1 MGFMDKL
8 KQTATSAKDS
18 MKKSFDETSAA
29 MKAHNEESKELK
41 KALDGAI
48 ARYEVTYV
56 KRTISTTEV
65 LLGGGD
71 SANQEQENVICILYT
86 SQDNKKLT
94 LRVEMLTGTT
104 IFNQAAKCREFMDLL
119 RQYDIF
125 DKFDSKDNKTDTSS
139 DGNDVFAQLE
149 KLQKLKE
156 AGILTDEEF
165 NLKKQ
170 ELLNKM

>member
-1 MGFMDKL
+1 
-8 KQTATSAKDS
+8 
-18 MKKSFDETSAA
+18 
-29 MKAHNEESKELK
+29 
-41 KALDGAI
+41 
-48 ARYEVTYV
+48 
-56 KRTISTTEV
+56 
-65 LLGGGD
+65 
-71 SANQEQENVICILYT
+71 
-86 SQDNKKLT
+86 
-94 LRVEMLTGTT
+94 MLTGTT
-104 IFNQAAKCREFMDLL
+104 IFNQTAKCREFMDLL

-125 DKFDSKDNKTDTSS
+125 DKFDSKDNKTNTSS